1 MKLTWFGATTMRI
14 HVGGEVLVSD
24 PVLAPGWVDAGE
36 LKAGADRSF
45 DLAGDTAGLETID
58 GSIWQPRRPRRAIDQ
73 SPDRAGVRVLAIAPH
88 CVLVDAVG
96 EPPLVLMGGAEQPR
110 FGRWSEDAVIVL
122 FGADESMVASATVL
136 LDVARP
142 RLLALAA
149 DEATLDT
156 AIAELR
162 EHLGGTALSSLEP
175 GLALEV

>member
-1 MKLTWFGATTMRI
+1 MRI

-24 PVLAPGWVDAGE
+24 AALAPDWVDAGE
-36 LKAGADRSF
+36 LKAAADRCF
-45 DLAGDTAGLETID
+45 ALAGDNANLEAMD
-58 GSIWQPRRPRRAIDQ
+58 GSQWQPRRPGRAIDE
-73 SPDRAGVRVLAIAPH
+73 SPDRAGVSLLAIAPR
-88 CVLVDAVG
+88 CVLVDAMG
-96 EPPLVLMGGAEQPR
+96 EPPLVLMAGAEQPR

-149 DEATLDT
+149 DEDTLDT